1 MYSANNFTLGEN
13 MKSQTKKMSVL
24 QLTIITFINMAG
36 SGIIMLPANLAQV
49 GTMSILSWLVTAVGA
64 LCLAY
69 VFAKCGRFSKRPG
82 GMNGYAS
89 YAFGDSGAFL
99 TGWTY
104 AISLVIANTAI
115 ALTAVGYAQAFLG
128 MKHPTAFG
136 TAIATILLLWAC
148 SIANFAGPKVTG
160 KLGAITV
167 WGVLLP
173 VCGISIIGWFWFH
186 PSLYI
191 SAWNPH
197 HMSFI
202 SGVSASIAMTLWAF
216 LGLESA
222 CANSEAV
229 DNPEKNVPI
238 AVLGGTLFAAIVY
251 IVATN
256 VCAGIIPNATLAA
269 STAPFSLVWHTI
281 LGTTFGRIVAALAVV
296 SCTGSLLGWQFTIAA
311 VFKQSADE
319 GYFPKI
325 LAKTNRFSAPVVA
338 MIFITAIQTVLAL
351 MTANPSLMSQF
362 VVLVDLAV
370 VTNLVPYLLCMA
382 AIFVIQR
389 YEKLS
394 PREVKTTNVLAF
406 ISSLYSL
413 YALYSCGAQVV
424 LLGALVIFFG
434 WTMYGLIAY
443 KYDKNLTL

>member
-1 MYSANNFTLGEN
+1 MST
-13 MKSQTKKMSVL
+13 KSKKMSVL

-36 SGIIMLPANLAQV
+36 SGIIMLPAKLAQV
-49 GTMSILSWLVTAVGA
+49 GTMSILSWVVTAVGA

-104 AISLVIANTAI
+104 AVSLIIANTAI
-115 ALTAVGYAQAFLG
+115 ALTAIGYAQSFLG
-128 MKHPTAFG
+128 MSNPSAFG
-136 TAIATILLLWAC
+136 TAIATIILLWAC

-160 KLGAITV
+160 RLGSITV

-173 VCGISIIGWFWFH
+173 VCGISLIGWLWFH
-186 PSLYI
+186 PHLYI
-191 SAWNPH
+191 AAWNPH
-197 HMSFI
+197 HLSFFKGI
-202 SGVSASIAMTLWAF
+202 SASIAMTLWAF

-222 CANSEAV
+222 CANSDAV

-238 AVLGGTLFAAIVY
+238 AVLGGTLFAAVVY
-251 IVATN
+251 IISTN
-256 VCAGIIPNATLAA
+256 VCAGIIPNSALAA
-269 STAPFSLVWHTI
+269 STAPFSLVWGFI
-281 LGTTFGRIVAALAVV
+281 LGTTIGKVVAALAVV
-296 SCTGSLLGWQFTIAA
+296 SCVGSLLGWQFTIAA

-319 GYFPKI
+319 GYFPKF
-325 LAKTNRFSAPVVA
+325 LAKTNRFTAPVAA
-338 MIFITAIQTVLAL
+338 MIFITIIQTILAL
-351 MTANPSLMSQF
+351 MTASPSLMNQF
-362 VVLVDLAV
+362 TMLVDLAV

-394 PREVKTTNVLAF
+394 KSEIKTTNTVAF
-406 ISSLYSL
+406 ISSIYSL
-413 YALYSCGAQVV
+413 YALYSCGADVV
-424 LLGALVIFFG
+424 MWGAIVIFFG
-434 WTMYGLIAY
+434 WTIYGLIAY
-443 KYDKNLTL
+443 KYDKNLIL

>member
-1 MYSANNFTLGEN
+1 MTT
-13 MKSQTKKMSVL
+13 KTKKMSVL

-36 SGIIMLPANLAQV
+36 SGIIMLPAKLAQV
-49 GTMSILSWLVTAVGA
+49 GTMSILSWVVTAVGA

-104 AISLVIANTAI
+104 AISLIIANTAI

-128 MKHPTAFG
+128 MNNPSAFG
-136 TAIATILLLWAC
+136 TAVATIILLWAC

-160 KLGAITV
+160 RLGSITV

-173 VCGISIIGWFWFH
+173 VCGISLIGWFWFH
-186 PSLYI
+186 PHLYT
-191 SAWNPH
+191 SSWNPH
-197 HMSFI
+197 HMAFL

-222 CANSEAV
+222 CANSDAV

-238 AVLGGTLFAAIVY
+238 AVLGGTLFAALVY
-251 IVATN
+251 IVSTN
-256 VCAGIIPNATLAA
+256 VCAGIVPNALLAA
-269 STAPFSLVWHTI
+269 STAPFSLVWNTI
-281 LGTTFGRIVAALAVV
+281 LGTTFGKIVAALAVV
-296 SCTGSLLGWQFTIAA
+296 SCIGSLLGWQFTIAA

-319 GYFPKI
+319 GYFPKF
-325 LAKTNRFSAPVVA
+325 LSKTNRFTAPVAA
-338 MIFITAIQTVLAL
+338 MIFITIIQTILAL
-351 MTANPSLMSQF
+351 MTASPSLMNQF
-362 VVLVDLAV
+362 TMLVNLAV

-389 YEKLS
+389 YEKL
-394 PREVKTTNVLAF
+394 PKTEIKTTNILAL
-406 ISSLYSL
+406 ISSIYSL
-413 YALYSCGAQVV
+413 YALYSCGAEVV
-424 LLGALVIFFG
+424 MWGAIVIFFG